1 MLSERQGATVV
12 PSTSGKFKCRALAR
26 YQFPSSLGDHLA
38 YQLAYHLGYHTAG
51 LAVPYYL
58 GAHCLS
64 LSSLNY
70 STPPRYFHIH
80 TYQPLP

>member
-1 MLSERQGATVV
+1 MLSEQQGA
-12 PSTSGKFKCRALAR
+12 PRTSEEFKCRALAR
-26 YQFPSSLGDHLA
+26 YQFPPGLGDHPS

-51 LAVPYYL
+51 IEVPYYL

-70 STPPRYFHIH
+70 STPPSYLHIH
-80 TYQPLP
+80 TYHPLP